1 MHCMSER
8 KAAKISTI
16 FIMCSAVCWGS
27 IGLVS
32 RPLLSYG
39 LDPVH
44 ITFLRCSITAV
55 TLIIFSALFQR
66 ESLRI
71 SGIKNTLLF
80 IGSGVVGVALM
91 YVFYFKTVDSATL
104 SLAAVLLYTAP
115 CFVLIMSCI
124 FFKEKVTV
132 KKIIALVIASAG
144 CVLSTGLISTLS
156 GDVSHISVLGVLTG
170 AAAGLCYAFYTII
183 SNQLLKTYSS
193 LTIITYSFSIGTICL
208 IPVCDFDSMF
218 DVMAQVNVLPLIIPL
233 SFCCTLLPYVLY
245 TFGLNHVEPSKAS
258 IMALVEPVVA
268 TLWSILY
275 FREGYTL
282 TGLLGIVLVF
292 VSIIILNIGKAEPEG
307 LS

>member
-1 MHCMSER
+1 MF
-8 KAAKISTI
+8 K
-16 FIMCSAVCWGS
+16 
-27 IGLVS
+27 
-32 RPLLSYG
+32 
-39 LDPVH
+39 
-44 ITFLRCSITAV
+44 
-55 TLIIFSALFQR
+55 R

-193 LTIITYSFSIGTICL
+193 LTIITYSFFIGTICL
-208 IPVCDFDSMF
+208 IPVCDFDSML
-218 DVMAQVNVLPLIIPL
+218 DVMAQVNVLPFIIPL

-292 VSIIILNIGKAEPEG
+292 VSIIILNIGKAEPER

>member
-1 MHCMSER
+1 MSER

-55 TLIIFSALFQR
+55 TLIIFSALFKR

-71 SGIKNTLLF
+71 SGIKNTLLCL
-80 IGSGVVGVALM
+80 GSGVGGVALM

-208 IPVCDFDSMF
+208 IPVCDFDSML
-218 DVMAQVNVLPLIIPL
+218 DVMAQVNVLPFIIPL

-292 VSIIILNIGKAEPEG
+292 VSIIILNIGKAEPER

>member
-1 MHCMSER
+1 MSER

-55 TLIIFSALFQR
+55 TLIIFSALFKR

-71 SGIKNTLLF
+71 SGIKNTLRF

-193 LTIITYSFSIGTICL
+193 LTIITYSFFIGTICL
-208 IPVCDFDSMF
+208 IPVCDFDSML
-218 DVMAQVNVLPLIIPL
+218 DVMAQVNVLPFIIPL

-292 VSIIILNIGKAEPEG
+292 VSLIILNIGKAESER

>member
-1 MHCMSER
+1 MSER

-55 TLIIFSALFQR
+55 TLIIFSALFKW

-208 IPVCDFDSMF
+208 IPVCDFDSML
-218 DVMAQVNVLPLIIPL
+218 DVMAQVNVLPFIIPL

-292 VSIIILNIGKAEPEG
+292 VSIIILNIGKAEPEI